1 MLQWSQKLFL
11 YTGSTVA
18 YCYKMIVKTEDN
30 IKVTETHLKNVAERE
45 RYWSI
50 EETVKNK
57 EANAKLLLQ
66 QRKFKK
72 FN

>member
-1 MLQWSQKLFL
+1 
-11 YTGSTVA
+11 
-18 YCYKMIVKTEDN
+18 MIVKTEDN

-72 FN
+72 LN